1 MLSEHWAPTGVPTIY
16 KVIDSLDAEAE
27 SLKIILAKKS
37 GAHSSWSC
45 ASDRKLTVSGLRSK
59 VDVLAGEEYF
69 PAFLGR
75 LRSKLSETR
84 HLFWICYTYWTFHPD
99 IVYIDHANIWAAGV
113 LARLARQP
121 TILRLMGVY
130 PAMRA
135 SLSRFRPAHLLLRWC
150 YRAPYS
156 AVICTQDGSGIEPWL
171 AKALSSTVPCHK
183 LLNGAD
189 LVRARSDTGRFR
201 GLPLDRCIVMFLGKI
216 EAAKG
221 APEFAEAI
229 LAARA
234 IVPNRFHALIV
245 GTGSRLNDV
254 RRRVEEYKAGDDFTF
269 IERLTHSE
277 VSAAL
282 AHTDIY
288 VSLNRLGNLSN
299 ANLEAMRA
307 GCCIVIPASQPDTC
321 IDIVTDQLVPEGSV
335 WRIPSVDDVAALTSA
350 LIELSAQPA
359 KREAMGKAIK
369 VVADEIL
376 LTWEERVSAEIRL
389 IRSIARL
396 S

>member
-37 GAHSSWSC
+37 GAYSSWSC
-45 ASDRKLTVSGLRSK
+45 ASDRKLAVSGLRSK

-69 PAFLGR
+69 PAFLGQ
-75 LRSKLSETR
+75 LRSKLSEAR
-84 HLFWICYTYWTFHPD
+84 HLFWIFYAYWTFRPD

-113 LARLARQP
+113 FARLVRQP
-121 TILRLMGVY
+121 IILRLMGIY

-135 SLSRFRPAHLLLRWC
+135 SLNTFRPAHLLLRWC

-171 AKALSSTVPCHK
+171 AKALSSKVPCHK

-189 LVRARSDTGRFR
+189 LVPVKSDSDRFR
-201 GLPLDRCIVMFLGKI
+201 GLPLGRCIVTFLGKI

-221 APEFAEAI
+221 APEFVEAI

-234 IVPNRFHALIV
+234 KAPNRFHALIV
-245 GTGSRLNDV
+245 GTGSRLSDI
-254 RRRVEEYKAGDDFTF
+254 RRQVEESKACDDFTF

-277 VSAAL
+277 VFAAL
-282 AHTDIY
+282 ARTDIY

-307 GCCIVIPASQPDTC
+307 GCCMVIPASQPDTC
-321 IDIVTDQLVPEGSV
+321 IDVVTDEIVPEGSV
-335 WRIPSVDDVAALTSA
+335 WRIPSVDDVAALTGA

-359 KREAMGKAIK
+359 KRKSMGKAIK
-369 VVADEIL
+369 DAADKFL
-376 LTWEERVSAEIRL
+376 LTWEDRVSAETKL
-389 IRSIARL
+389 IRSIVRL
-396 S
+396 P

>member
-1 MLSEHWAPTGVPTIY
+1 MLAEHWAPTGVPTIY

-69 PAFLGR
+69 PAFLGQ

-84 HLFWICYTYWTFHPD
+84 HLFWIFYTYWTFRPD

-113 LARLARQP
+113 FARLVRQP
-121 TILRLMGVY
+121 IILRLMGIY

-135 SLSRFRPAHLLLRWC
+135 SLSTFRPAHLLLRWC

-171 AKALSSTVPCHK
+171 AKALSCNVPCHK

-189 LVRARSDTGRFR
+189 SVPAKNDSERFR
-201 GLPLDRCIVMFLGKI
+201 GLPLDRCVVMFLGKI

-221 APEFAEAI
+221 APEFVEAI

-234 IVPNRFHALIV
+234 RAPNRFHALIV
-245 GTGSRLNDV
+245 GTGSRLSDI
-254 RRRVEEYKAGDDFTF
+254 RRQVEESKACDDFTF

-277 VSAAL
+277 VFAAL
-282 AHTDIY
+282 ARTDIY

-321 IDIVTDQLVPEGSV
+321 IDVVTDELVPKGSV

-350 LIELSAQPA
+350 LIELSAHPA
-359 KREAMGKAIK
+359 KRESMGKAIK
-369 VVADEIL
+369 EAADKFL
-376 LTWEERVSAEIRL
+376 LTWEERVSAETKL
-389 IRSIARL
+389 IRSIVRHT
-396 S
+396 